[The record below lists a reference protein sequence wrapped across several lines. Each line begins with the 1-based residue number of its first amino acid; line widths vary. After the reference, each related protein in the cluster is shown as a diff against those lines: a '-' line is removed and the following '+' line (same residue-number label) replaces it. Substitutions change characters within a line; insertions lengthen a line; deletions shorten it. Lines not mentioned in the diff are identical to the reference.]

1 MIIRIQRKKNPR
13 KCRAKISNR
22 IQPKMHS
29 IEHNHFYSNLFSLL
43 SAYLPKNTNLSWMQC
58 TTTTSITTKKGGGI
72 LRIWVVLRKKT
83 LAATLAPE
91 ISTKVSFFQP
101 HHHQSCCIFS
111 CVLPFCLVHQVNLK
125 GKREKYKKEK
135 TGVCEFGTNSIII
148 IVNIAI
154 SSLSIQNH
162 FSLLLCQQNVCI

>member
-1 MIIRIQRKKNPR
+1 MSCMNVFWCVFSLPPLQQQIITKAQNDHDHPNPKKKNPR

-111 CVLPFCLVHQVNLK
+111 CVLPFCLVHQVNLVK
-125 GKREKYKKEK
+125 GEERE
-135 TGVCEFGTNSIII
+135 V
-148 IVNIAI
+148 
-154 SSLSIQNH
+154 
-162 FSLLLCQQNVCI
+162 